1 MNSLTI
7 NLHTAQTQPWCC
19 NLLQC
24 GGWVGLGY
32 GYVVGVHLKFA
43 FNLSWWTEGGGTW
56 GWGWGS
62 IYLKFAVFQVF
73 AQPSFHWPLNHSL
86 LNLLFLVIFVITHAG
101 RYFQLFIYLVGLWLW
116 AGRIFSLLEI
126 TFPDKGRSQGLSNK
140 MMGEGDG
147 WYATT
152 LYQDCYIV
160 HCSHN
165 SQHLTI
171 LCHNTPPSLLQHHSI
186 PHHTLY
192 QTYYT
197 VAHMY

>member
-7 NLHTAQTQPWCC
+7 NLHTAQTQPWWC

-32 GYVVGVHLKFA
+32 GYGVGIHLKFA
-43 FNLSWWTEGGGTW
+43 FNLSWWTEGGGT
-56 GWGWGS
+56 WGWGS

-126 TFPDKGRSQGLSNK
+126 TFPDIGRSQGLSNK

-152 LYQDCYIV
+152 LY
-160 HCSHN
+160 N
-165 SQHLTI
+165 A
-171 LCHNTPPSLLQHHSI
+171 CHNTPPSLLQHHSI
-186 PHHTLY
+186 PHPTLY
-192 QTYYT
+192 QTCYT
-197 VAHMY
+197 VAHMYCIRVLGGYNF